1 MILAQARFLVWARV
15 CSTLISVQPLPTF
28 LCSCTS
34 QAEFLVELFLI
45 LILVPVREPAV
56 YMSQGNMQA
65 DRVYAPLWDPGV
77 ETKSVILTRHERI
90 RVFALAEKVWPI
102 RSTRAN
108 CTWQLYNLWRYTLLS
123 SYIHS
128 CWSKRYRFKVWC
140 RRYST
145 DPTRG
150 KHVSGHSDHTA
161 STR

>member
-1 MILAQARFLVWARV
+1 M
-15 CSTLISVQPLPTF
+15 
-28 LCSCTS
+28 
-34 QAEFLVELFLI
+34 ELFLI

-108 CTWQLYNLWRYTLLS
+108 CT
-123 SYIHS
+123 
-128 CWSKRYRFKVWC
+128 
-140 RRYST
+140 
-145 DPTRG
+145 
-150 KHVSGHSDHTA
+150 
-161 STR
+161 